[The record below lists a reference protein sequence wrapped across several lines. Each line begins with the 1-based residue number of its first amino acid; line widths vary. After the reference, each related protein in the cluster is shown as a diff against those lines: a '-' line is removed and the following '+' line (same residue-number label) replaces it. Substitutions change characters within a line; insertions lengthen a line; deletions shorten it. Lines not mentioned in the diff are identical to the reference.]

1 MKSKKDFP
9 RKLQSSIFFKILW
22 VIAITGILIYA
33 IIIGFFKAVYVKEA
47 SNPFHTHLYQYV
59 NYIADDIGN
68 PPDTAKVSLISKR
81 LSIHIQIFSD
91 RQLLYS
97 SLPSLPNF
105 LFSDDQQWWKV
116 ENTFKMG
123 EVENYFVIQT
133 QRFQYTYIFSPQNNK
148 LFQPNWTYVFIL
160 IAALSLVLFLAFVSI
175 RKILR
180 PIKNLVV
187 GVNEI
192 SKGNLDYKLPS
203 HHFHK
208 KHDEFDA
215 ISGSF
220 NQMTQRIREM
230 IKSRDQLLLDV
241 SHELRSPLTRMKV
254 ALEFLTDDKIR
265 KNISEDISEMEAMV
279 TEILESE
286 RLKSNHGGL
295 KLNDANIIQIISD
308 SRMQSGKS
316 EMIQLQ
322 NLPEELILK
331 MDSDRIKMVFKNVI
345 ENSLKY
351 SPDSNVPIEI
361 SYMNENG
368 YFIFKIQDHGIGIP
382 AEELPFIFEPFYRV
396 DKSRSKETGGFGL
409 GMSLCKSIMEAHG
422 GNIEIESETGK
433 GTTVYLKF
441 KS

>member
-9 RKLQSSIFFKILW
+9 GKLQSSIFFKILW
-22 VIAITGILIYA
+22 VIAFTGILIYA

-59 NYIADDIGN
+59 NYLADDIGN
-68 PPDTAKVSLISKR
+68 PPDTAKVSLLSKK
-81 LSIHIQIFSD
+81 LSVHIQIFSD

-105 LFSDDQQWWKV
+105 LNSEDQEWWKV

-123 EVENYFVIQT
+123 EVEHFFIIQT

-254 ALEFLTDDKIR
+254 ALEFLSDDKIR
-265 KNISEDISEMEAMV
+265 KNISDDISEMEAMV

-295 KLNDANIIQIISD
+295 KLGDCNLMELISD
-308 SRMQSGKS
+308 VRHQSGNL
-316 EMIQLQ
+316 ELIQLH
-322 NLPEELILK
+322 NFPKDLILK
-331 MDSDRIKMVFKNVI
+331 IDSDRIKIVFKNII
-345 ENSLKY
+345 ENAVKY
-351 SPDSNVPIEI
+351 SPDSKTAVDIYYLKESNYHV
-361 SYMNENG
+361 
-368 YFIFKIQDHGIGIP
+368 FQIQDHGVGIP

-409 GMSLCKSIMEAHG
+409 GMSLCKSIMEAHDG
-422 GNIEIESETGK
+422 KIEIESESGK
-433 GTTVYLKF
+433 GTSVYLKF
-441 KS
+441 RS